1 MDFELRKTNAWGI
14 CPLLGGK
21 SGSWPI
27 PPLKLPLGV
36 LVGKRPWEQAGP
48 FEQTT
53 LGLKH
58 LGGGLSLLSG
68 AVAAAPTWLLNTCDV
83 AILKT

>member
-1 MDFELRKTNAWGI
+1 M
-14 CPLLGGK
+14 
-21 SGSWPI
+21 
-27 PPLKLPLGV
+27 
-36 LVGKRPWEQAGP
+36 GKRPWEQAGP